1 MKLWEKDIPHDED
14 ASEFSAAK
22 DKVQDDLLLEYD
34 CKASIAHAKGLG
46 RIGIISEDEANGL
59 VSALS
64 ELISLHKKGEFALSE
79 EDEDCHSAIE
89 RFLTE
94 RLGDLG
100 RRIHT
105 CRSRN
110 DQVLCAL
117 RLYYIDRIDEISHS
131 AINLITSLHDFLEK
145 HGQVEFPGHT
155 HTRKAMPTSVKEWA
169 TGYIACVKDS
179 ISHMDFVAKMLKS
192 NPLGTGAGYGLP
204 IETDRRFVARELG
217 FGAIDVNGIYSQLS
231 RAKHEKL
238 IMSSL
243 SAAMYDLNRMASDII
258 LFTYPD
264 IGYFTMDKSL
274 TTGSSIMPQKTNPDV
289 LEIIRGYYSRLVANE
304 MQTASV
310 AQNLISGYHRDL
322 QLSKSTMFESFEIV
336 ERSMAMMSKVIGSLG
351 VSKEKCGKA
360 LTEEIYLTE
369 RAYELV
375 KEGVPF
381 RIAYQRVA
389 NDFLRKE

>member
-1 MKLWEKDIPHDED
+1 
-14 ASEFSAAK
+14 
-22 DKVQDDLLLEYD
+22 
-34 CKASIAHAKGLG
+34 
-46 RIGIISEDEANGL
+46 
-59 VSALS
+59 
-64 ELISLHKKGEFALSE
+64 
-79 EDEDCHSAIE
+79 
-89 RFLTE
+89 
-94 RLGDLG
+94 
-100 RRIHT
+100 
-105 CRSRN
+105 
-110 DQVLCAL
+110 
-117 RLYYIDRIDEISHS
+117 
-131 AINLITSLHDFLEK
+131 
-145 HGQVEFPGHT
+145 
-155 HTRKAMPTSVKEWA
+155 MPTSVKEWA